1 MRSVCSAIPLIVV
14 MLTLACSPG
23 VESGSGAPGE
33 PDFRLATL
41 DGTHLGPRDFHGR
54 VVLFDFWATWCA
66 PCHVQADILKAIYD
80 EFRAHDVEFVAVSVG
95 EAESTVRSFVSRRPF
110 PYPVLIDPRD
120 EVASGLGIF
129 VLPTI
134 MILDAE
140 GRVAYL
146 QEGISSARRLR
157 ESLSEALAGSRTT
170 GL

>member
-1 MRSVCSAIPLIVV
+1 MRALCSRSLLIGFIVV
-14 MLTLACSPG
+14 VACSPG
-23 VESGSGAPGE
+23 VETGSGRQGG
-33 PDFRLATL
+33 PDFSLASL
-41 DGTHLGPRDFHGR
+41 DGTHLGPGDFHGR

-80 EFRAHDVEFVAVSVG
+80 EFRVHGVEFVAVSVG
-95 EAESTVRSFVSRRPF
+95 EPESTVRSFVSRRPF

-140 GRVAYL
+140 GQVSYL

-157 ESLSEALAGSRTT
+157 ESLSEALAGAQTT